1 MPDIPETNK
10 REPKLPTEDARQRA
24 VPYAELHC
32 KTNFSFL
39 EGASHADE
47 LVVHAAELG
56 YRALAITDAH
66 SLAGVV
72 RAHGAAKEIGLKLL
86 IGAEIRP
93 VDAPPVV
100 LWATDRAAYG
110 RLSRLITVGRRRAE
124 KGDSRLAF
132 DDVAEHAEGLIAGVV
147 LLRMRNGE
155 CGMGNAQAVNSVP
168 FHIPHSN
175 IPHSDLARYRD
186 VFSARCYA
194 LAELHCGPSDERRLA
209 EWIGLAQ
216 HAGVPLVA

>member
-72 RAHGAAKEIGLKLL
+72 RAHGAAKEVGLKLL
-86 IGAEIRP
+86 IGAEVRP
-93 VDAPPVV
+93 TDVPPVV
-100 LWATDRAAYG
+100 LWWTDRAAYG

-124 KGDSRLAF
+124 KGDCRLTF
-132 DDVAEHAEGLIAGVV
+132 EDVAGLAEGLIAGVV
-147 LLRMRNGE
+147 LLGMRNGE
-155 CGMGNAQAVNSVP
+155 CGMGNAQAVGNRIS

-186 VFSARCYA
+186 VFSDRCYA
-194 LAELHCGPSDERRLA
+194 LAELYCGPSDERRLA
-209 EWIGLAQ
+209 EWIEMAKQ
-216 HAGVPLVA
+216 AGVP